1 MQHHKYSLSDIEN
14 LIPFERD
21 VYVGLLMKHIEKEN
35 AKIEQENAKIKKAE
49 AQAYKISEETILPI
63 GTAPYI
69 KAKDGKPLIE
79 FPQTC
84 KIDWMVSVEHMKTI
98 FREHLKFCKQGQMS
112 AVCLAIHENNAAQ
125 HLEKYDTVLNYI
137 DEQILS
143 NAEKGIRIEYST
155 LSAIR
160 DNFFES
166 KANLEP

>member
-1 MQHHKYSLSDIEN
+1 
-14 LIPFERD
+14 
-21 VYVGLLMKHIEKEN
+21 
-35 AKIEQENAKIKKAE
+35 
-49 AQAYKISEETILPI
+49 
-63 GTAPYI
+63 
-69 KAKDGKPLIE
+69 
-79 FPQTC
+79 
-84 KIDWMVSVEHMKTI
+84 MVSVEHMKTI

-112 AVCLAIHENNAAQ
+112 AVGLAIHENNAAQ

-166 KANLEP
+166 KANPEP